1 MVAAVHSVVR
11 LIENDE
17 DAAADLVE
25 CQDTYLELDQM
36 LELIGQH
43 GRNETVLRELCRFH
57 VCAEGLLSRLRFP
70 ASAIGDFIVL
80 YKRALTQTQG
90 LERTPMPDV
99 EQRVEELRTDLQKR
113 LGLFEETEK
122 NIVQLPL
129 PDAQSSKVHI
139 QK

>member
-11 LIENDE
+11 LIENDDE

-36 LELIGQH
+36 LQLIGQH

-57 VCAEGLLSRLRFP
+57 VCAEEILSRLRFP
-70 ASAIGDFIVL
+70 ASAIADFIVL

-90 LERTPMPDV
+90 LERTPMPDA
-99 EQRVEELRTDLQKR
+99 ERRVEELRTDLQKR
-113 LGLFEETEK
+113 LGLFEEAGK
-122 NIVQLPL
+122 NISRFTP
-129 PDAQSSKVHI
+129 PDPQSFPGGL
-139 QK
+139 

>member
-11 LIENDE
+11 LIENDDE

-36 LELIGQH
+36 LQLIGQH
-43 GRNETVLRELCRFH
+43 GRNETVLRELCRFY

-70 ASAIGDFIVL
+70 ASAISDFIIL

-90 LERTPMPDV
+90 LERTPMPDA
-99 EQRVEELRTDLQKR
+99 EKRVEELRRDLQKR

-122 NIVQLPL
+122 NIPRFTL
-129 PDAQSSKVHI
+129 PDPQSSPSGL
-139 QK
+139 